1 MLIVLLISSGGKMK
15 DQGEKGIRA
24 GVVSISAEND
34 ELVGQT
40 ISEAIDKVGPE
51 GVLSNEFSSSFE
63 TTVEVEEGMEIDR
76 GHTFFQFVTNLEKLI
91 IGFENV
97 RVLITNLKSST
108 IKDIIP
114 LLEKRAQVRPPL
126 LVIVEEV
133 TGEPLATLVVSK
145 LQGIL
150 HVATINALGFG
161 EHRKPLLQDL
171 AILAVEQFGI
181 ACKVTISKNS
191 TTSIVDAASKDELRA
206 RIAQHEL
213 QTTTL
218 FNGRGNFG
226 VDNDQLVARGKNL
239 FDGTIRGSIT
249 MKQFP
254 LMHFK

>member
-150 HVATINALGFG
+150 HVATINALGF
-161 EHRKPLLQDL
+161 
-171 AILAVEQFGI
+171 VEQFGI